1 MLKKNLEQKNN
12 NDNER
17 DKTMIYSES
26 DIYRNAYVELYEL
39 IKYLPDDE
47 QKKIPQTLIEN
58 LREDMNNN
66 YVFNIKKDEDI
77 TQQNFMTETK
87 ALFVELYEKYLAK
100 DNEKEIWKE
109 YDGFCFNLIE
119 NEKKEKYNYNDIFKN
134 KKEKSEKTEILD
146 DSKNNLPVEVK
157 KEKILIRFIKIIKAF
172 FEKIMKANG

>member
-1 MLKKNLEQKNN
+1 MLKKSLEQKNN
-12 NDNER
+12 NDMERNE
-17 DKTMIYSES
+17 TMIYSES
-26 DIYRNAYVELYEL
+26 DTYRNAYVELYEL
-39 IKYLPDDE
+39 IKWLPDNE
-47 QKKIPQTLIEN
+47 QKKIPKTVIEN
-58 LREDMNNN
+58 LREDMNTN

-109 YDGFCFNLIE
+109 YDRFCFNLIE

-134 KKEKSEKTEILD
+134 KQEPNEKIIIID

-157 KEKILIRFIKIIKAF
+157 KEKILIRFMKTIKAF
-172 FEKIMKANG
+172 FGKR